1 MKHKT
6 VQYLIICWL
15 LLFVVS
21 ALWAR
26 VIIVQ
31 ALKGFYLLSLEQNQ
45 TMPVLLV
52 NSLFHSVQ
60 KELLLP
66 AALFSLGSLSMVLFI
81 LARFFADLRHATNA
95 ARYSLDRPDGDKN
108 SLLPLD
114 RSGETAGLQA
124 AIQDLGAKARF
135 AIGHQ
140 KDEKLRLKDYLND
153 ISHQL
158 RTPLASLRLYNDL
171 LSRDNAPADDVRK
184 TFIAAQ
190 SKQIE
195 RMEWL
200 IADLMTLARLDADT
214 VEMGLEDQAL
224 RPTLELA
231 VEPFWMRAA
240 QEKKRLIV
248 RCSSAIAIPHDRKWI
263 AEAIANIIKN
273 ALEHTEAGG
282 RIDISCIETPLTV
295 QIDIEDDGE
304 GIDPQDHPH
313 IFERFYGKKSS
324 RHPDSIGI
332 GLALSQMI
340 LEKNMARIYAENRSV
355 RGARF
360 HIIFLKLYPT
370 NEQ

>member
-6 VQYLIICWL
+6 VQYLIVFWL
-15 LLFVVS
+15 LLFVIC

-26 VIIVQ
+26 LIISQ
-31 ALKGFYLLSLEQNQ
+31 ASEDFHLLSQVPGQ
-45 TMPVLLV
+45 TLPLLQV
-52 NSLFHSVQ
+52 DTLILDIQ
-60 KELLLP
+60 KKLLLP
-66 AALFSLGSLSMVLFI
+66 ASFFALGSLSAVLFI
-81 LARFFADLRHATNA
+81 LARIFADLRHATNA

-114 RSGETAGLQA
+114 RSGETSGLQA

-135 AIGHQ
+135 AISHQ
-140 KDEKLRLKDYLND
+140 KDEKLRLKDYLSD

-158 RTPLASLRLYNDL
+158 RTPLASLRLYNEL
-171 LSRDNAPADDVRK
+171 LGRNQPEEEDRKNFINA
-184 TFIAAQ
+184 Q
-190 SKQIE
+190 GKQIE

-214 VEMGLEDQAL
+214 VEMEMEKQAL
-224 RPTLELA
+224 RPTIELA

-248 RCSSAIAIPHDRKWI
+248 RCSPSIMIPHDRKWV
-263 AEAIANIIKN
+263 AESIGNIIKN
-273 ALEHTEAGG
+273 ALEHTEEGG
-282 RIDISCIETPLTV
+282 RIDVNCIETPLTV

-304 GIDPQDHPH
+304 GIDPEDHPH
-313 IFERFYGKKSS
+313 IFKRFYGKKTS

-340 LEKNMARIYAENRSV
+340 LEKNQARIYAENRSD

-360 HIIFLKLYPT
+360 HIVFLKHFPAVV
-370 NEQ
+370 E